1 MITTDEF
8 KVPGRVINLD
18 QARVQHGD
26 KADHMMRMLAVGDPL
41 ADAVIVEIDALG
53 IIDRRKVSVLKDE
66 AVGETRPINV
76 SANDLIVI
84 VQPKCLRER

>member
-1 MITTDEF
+1 MSRLLSPYESI
-8 KVPGRVINLD
+8 RV
-18 QARVQHGD
+18 
-26 KADHMMRMLAVGDPL
+26 
-41 ADAVIVEIDALG
+41 
-53 IIDRRKVSVLKDE
+53 DE

>member
-1 MITTDEF
+1 MSRLLSPYESIRVSTGGHEKSDGLSTVVDAIDC
-8 KVPGRVINLD
+8 GR
-18 QARVQHGD
+18 A
-26 KADHMMRMLAVGDPL
+26 
-41 ADAVIVEIDALG
+41 DALG
-53 IIDRRKVSVLKDE
+53 IIDRLKVSVLKDE

>member
-1 MITTDEF
+1 MSRLLSPYESIRASTAGNEKSDDLSTVVDAIDC
-8 KVPGRVINLD
+8 GR
-18 QARVQHGD
+18 A
-26 KADHMMRMLAVGDPL
+26 
-41 ADAVIVEIDALG
+41 DALG